1 MNKIS
6 NNNWNEYYKKVK
18 KNPRKLLVKAIK
30 YAKNKNYA
38 LDLGAGNLRD
48 TRYLLKNKFMHIDA
62 VDKSK
67 EIYQFAKE
75 LNNEKITIYRM
86 TFNKFNFDKK
96 YDLINA
102 QYSLPFMNKKDL
114 FKVLPKIK
122 KSLNKSGIFTGEFF
136 GVRDSQNRDKSM
148 TFLDI
153 KEAKKIFNNLKLIYF
168 YEEEKDGKTAIGE
181 EKHWHIFHFIAK
193 KK

>member
-1 MNKIS
+1 
-6 NNNWNEYYKKVK
+6 
-18 KNPRKLLVKAIK
+18 
-30 YAKNKNYA
+30 
-38 LDLGAGNLRD
+38 
-48 TRYLLKNKFMHIDA
+48 
-62 VDKSK
+62 
-67 EIYQFAKE
+67 
-75 LNNEKITIYRM
+75 M